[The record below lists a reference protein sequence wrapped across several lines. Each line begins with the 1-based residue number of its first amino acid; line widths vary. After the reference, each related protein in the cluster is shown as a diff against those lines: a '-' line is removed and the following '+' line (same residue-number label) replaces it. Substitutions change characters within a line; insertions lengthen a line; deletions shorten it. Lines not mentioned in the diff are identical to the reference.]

1 MKRVYLDNAATTK
14 IRPEVAEVMSSVLSE
29 NYGNPSSVHR
39 EGQAAKKCLEDARD
53 SIAASFHCDPKEIL
67 FTSGGTESDN
77 WAIKYGSRGGHI
89 ITSSIEHPAVLE
101 SFQAME
107 KHGIKVTYLPVD
119 KYGLV
124 SSKDLKD
131 AITGDTTLVSVM
143 MVNNEIGTIE
153 PIAELSKI
161 AHDHGVLFHTDAV
174 QAAGQLPIDLSALK
188 VDMLSFSAHKFHGPK
203 GVGGLFVRKDTKL
216 LSMLS
221 GGHQEFGYRAG
232 TENLPGIAGMAKALD
247 LACEEMDETLSRI
260 HALKDLLRSELSN
273 SFPTIIFHGAID
285 LCHPGI
291 LNFYIPGIDGEK
303 TLLLLDLKGFA
314 CSAGAACTSKADTV
328 SHVITSLGGSEDESM
343 NSIRVSIGREN
354 NEEDIKS
361 FVFTLRSILSA
372 K

>member
-14 IRPEVAEVMSSVLSE
+14 IRPEVAEVMSSVLFE

-89 ITSSIEHPAVLE
+89 ITSCIEHPAVLE

-107 KHGIKVTYLPVD
+107 KHGIKVTFLPVD

-188 VDMLSFSAHKFHGPK
+188 VDMLSFSSHKFHGPK
-203 GVGGLFVRKDTKL
+203 GVGGLFVRKEAKL
-216 LSMLS
+216 LPMLS

>member
-1 MKRVYLDNAATTK
+1 MNRVYLDNAATTK
-14 IRPEVAEVMSSVLSE
+14 IRPEVAEVMSSALFE

-39 EGQAAKKCLEDARD
+39 EGRSAKKCLEDARD

-77 WAIKYGSRGGHI
+77 WAVKYGSRGGHI
-89 ITSSIEHPAVLE
+89 ITSCIEHPAVLQ
-101 SFQAME
+101 SFQTME
-107 KHGIKVTYLPVD
+107 KHGFKVTYLPVD

-124 SSKDLKD
+124 SPKDLKD
-131 AITGDTTLVSVM
+131 AISGDTTLVSVM

-153 PIAELSKI
+153 PFAELSEI
-161 AHDHGVLFHTDAV
+161 AHEHGVLFHTDAV
-174 QAAGQLPIDLSALK
+174 QAAGQIPIDLSALS

-232 TENLPGIAGMAKALD
+232 TENFPGIAGMSKALE
-247 LACEEMDETLSRI
+247 LACEEMDETSSRI
-260 HALKDLLRSELSN
+260 RSLKELMRSELSRN
-273 SFPTIIFHGAID
+273 IPNIIFHGATD
-285 LCHPGI
+285 RSHPGI
-291 LNFYIPGIDGEK
+291 LNFYIPGTDGEK

-328 SHVITSLGGSEDESM
+328 SHVITSLGGSKDESK
-343 NSIRVSIGREN
+343 NSIRVSIGRDN
-354 NEEDIKS
+354 SEEEIKS
-361 FVFTLRSILSA
+361 FVSALCSILSA
-372 K
+372 